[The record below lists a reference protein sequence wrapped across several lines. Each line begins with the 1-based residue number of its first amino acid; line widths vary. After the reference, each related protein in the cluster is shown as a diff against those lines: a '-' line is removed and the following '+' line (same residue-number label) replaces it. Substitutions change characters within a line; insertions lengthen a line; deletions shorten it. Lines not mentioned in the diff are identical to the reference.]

1 MLLICCVCLQAKLL
15 AVTVKN
21 VMELVNSVL
30 GSHRSMECDE
40 SGFVSQSQPTA
51 SLSPSPTQSVVTVST
66 MPALS
71 VASSQLPVTV
81 PSFWLQLTLSRLTL
95 VLFSVESKEEVD
107 TEEDG
112 RIPQEGVAD
121 DVAGVS
127 SVECTLNDVSCSLD
141 VQEQLFK
148 AEVKVVSVDAQL

>member
-1 MLLICCVCLQAKLL
+1 ML

-95 VLFSVESKEEVD
+95 ILFSVESKEE
-107 TEEDG
+107 DG
-112 RIPQEGVAD
+112 RIRQEGVTD
-121 DVAGVS
+121 GVAGVS

-148 AEVKVVSVDAQL
+148 AEVKVVSADAQL

>member
-1 MLLICCVCLQAKLL
+1 
-15 AVTVKN
+15 
-21 VMELVNSVL
+21 
-30 GSHRSMECDE
+30 
-40 SGFVSQSQPTA
+40 
-51 SLSPSPTQSVVTVST
+51 

-95 VLFSVESKEEVD
+95 ILFSVESKEE
-107 TEEDG
+107 DG
-112 RIPQEGVAD
+112 RIRQEGVTD
-121 DVAGVS
+121 GVAGVS

-148 AEVKVVSVDAQL
+148 AEVKGVSADAHL

>member
-1 MLLICCVCLQAKLL
+1 ML

-112 RIPQEGVAD
+112 RTRQEGVTD
-121 DVAGVS
+121 GVAGVS

-148 AEVKVVSVDAQL
+148 AEVKVVSADAQL

>member
-1 MLLICCVCLQAKLL
+1 
-15 AVTVKN
+15 
-21 VMELVNSVL
+21 MELVNSVL